1 VTPYFSLAMGFL
13 TGKYRSEADLGKS
26 PRGGGVKRYL
36 TQQGLGVVARLEEIA
51 QERQSKPGTVAIAW
65 LAARKS
71 ITAPIASA
79 TNAEQ
84 LADLV
89 EATRLELNA
98 EEIARLDAASDGL

>member
-1 VTPYFSLAMGFL
+1 MGFL
-13 TGKYRSEADLGKS
+13 TGKYRSEADLGRS
-26 PRGGGVKRYL
+26 PRGGGVKPYL
-36 TQQGLGVVARLEEIA
+36 KPQPLSVLARLEEIA
-51 QERQSKPGTVAIAW
+51 RERQSKPGTVALAW

-79 TNAEQ
+79 TNTEQ

-89 EATRLELNA
+89 EAARLELNA